1 MSRYRHEYKYRIDKC
16 QEEILKIKA
25 DGLLSKDPHV
35 EQDGSYFI
43 RSLYFD
49 DLSNTCYYEN
59 ENGTDPRAKFRIR
72 YYNSDIEKI
81 KLEKKSKKRGMT
93 LKESCSISAE
103 QCQCFMAGLFPE
115 AVGEKQKKLFWEMH
129 LKNLLPKVI
138 VSYERIP
145 YIYQA
150 GNVRITFDKS
160 ITASNEISRFLMGD
174 YNRRP
179 ILTVGECVME
189 VKWDEILP
197 QFIKEYMQLDSLQWS
212 TFSKYYLC
220 RKYNMNGGIVG

>member
-1 MSRYRHEYKYRIDKC
+1 MSRYRHEYKYRINRY

-25 DGLLSKDPHV
+25 EGLLNRDPHV

-49 DLSNTCYYEN
+49 DLANTCYYEN

-72 YYNSDIEKI
+72 YYNQDTERI
-81 KLEKKSKKRGMT
+81 KLEKKSKNRGMT
-93 LKESCSISAE
+93 LKESCSISKE
-103 QCQCFMAGLFPE
+103 QCQSFMDGVIPE
-115 AVGEKQKKLFWEMH
+115 STDDKQRKLFLEMKM
-129 LKNLLPKVI
+129 KNLLPKVI

-145 YIYQA
+145 FIYQI
-150 GNVRITFDKS
+150 GNVRVTFDKS
-160 ITASNEISRFLMGD
+160 ITASDEISHFLIGD
-174 YNRRP
+174 YGRRP
-179 ILTVGECVME
+179 VLAVGESVME

-197 QFIKEYMQLDSLQWS
+197 KFIKEYMQLDSLQWS

-220 RKYNMNGGIVG
+220 RKYNRNGGIVG